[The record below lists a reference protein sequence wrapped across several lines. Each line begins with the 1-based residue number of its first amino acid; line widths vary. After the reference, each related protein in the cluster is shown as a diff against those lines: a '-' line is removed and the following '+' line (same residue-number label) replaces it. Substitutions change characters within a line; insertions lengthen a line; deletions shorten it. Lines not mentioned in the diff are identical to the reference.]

1 MSTRSSRYPR
11 MGMGS
16 GIRSIGL
23 NAYPTTTAAKIR
35 AYHGVRGSLYARYRV
50 YTSVFNPFARIFQFS
65 MMDFIAPPSK
75 IINGIWP
82 CKQRKEYYP
91 MDQDTFSLQ

>member
-1 MSTRSSRYPR
+1 
-11 MGMGS
+11 
-16 GIRSIGL
+16 
-23 NAYPTTTAAKIR
+23 
-35 AYHGVRGSLYARYRV
+35 
-50 YTSVFNPFARIFQFS
+50 

-91 MDQDTFSLQ
+91 MDQDTFSLQPADPQRHFAAIAALIAIDTKLGYMRTPGVLVME